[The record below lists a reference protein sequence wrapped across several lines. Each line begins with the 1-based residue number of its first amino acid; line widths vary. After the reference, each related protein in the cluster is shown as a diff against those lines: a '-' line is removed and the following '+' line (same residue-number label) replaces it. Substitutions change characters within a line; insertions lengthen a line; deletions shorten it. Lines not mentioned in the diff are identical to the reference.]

1 MKLQAIKRVCVARRK
16 IEIRNAADGRQW
28 IGSGDAWYPV
38 DDNLRVTPDNLRGLF
53 DLDDKAMEKIEV
65 REIGPGADDY
75 RYRLESVEGESARQ
89 MERYVTLYGING
101 LCRMLVCQDDENEP
115 VRGVAIV
122 DVDLIKPAET
132 KDGYMEYRLRPAG
145 AGTAPYPLIACYN
158 SLMCG
163 ALIRPW
169 TRGMTAQALD
179 KMRAALLMD
188 AAGALE
194 DDGGA
199 EADGEAAEKAA
210 ENQMRMD
217 MDEMD
222 EEE

>member
-28 IGSGDAWYPV
+28 IGSGEAWYPV

-65 REIGPGADDY
+65 REIGPEADDY

-101 LCRMLVCQDDENEP
+101 LCRMLVCQDDAYEP
-115 VRGVAIV
+115 VLGVAIV

-169 TRGMTAQALD
+169 TRDATKAAIANL
-179 KMRAALLMD
+179 RASLMMEPD
-188 AAGALE
+188 RALE
-194 DDGGA
+194 GGGGA